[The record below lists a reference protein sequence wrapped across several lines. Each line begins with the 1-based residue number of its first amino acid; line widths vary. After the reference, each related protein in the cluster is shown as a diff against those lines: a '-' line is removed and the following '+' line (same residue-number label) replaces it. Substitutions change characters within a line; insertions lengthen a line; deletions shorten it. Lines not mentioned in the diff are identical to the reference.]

1 MLVRARESQNASLV
15 YKQYSKANAS
25 SSGVDDDSQPSRGV
39 RTGVTCLDESFDWLA
54 CPPTYIQSDP
64 PGDGVPYNPWPLK
77 SN

>member
-1 MLVRARESQNASLV
+1 MRAQYINSILRLMPQAQGWTTIRSL
-15 YKQYSKANAS
+15 
-25 SSGVDDDSQPSRGV
+25 SRGV
-39 RTGVTCLDESFDWLA
+39 RTGVTRLDESFDWLA